1 LTDVIIEA
9 DELLHYGTPRHSG
22 RYPWGSGKTPMERG
36 RRSFL
41 EQHATLKRQGLSDP
55 EIAKGLGFSS
65 TTDLRAKIAIAKD
78 EHRRSQATLAL
89 RLNEK
94 GMSNVAIG
102 RQMGLNESSV
112 RALLDPANAAKRSV
126 LDTTSSFLKDQV
138 DSGGYLDIGKGTEN
152 WRGISSTK
160 LSTAVA
166 MLKQQGYVVHNVQVP
181 QLGTTGGKKTTIKV
195 LAPPGT
201 TYVDVKTH
209 PERIKTV
216 AATSPD
222 HGRTIDTIKP
232 PVAVDPK
239 RVSVRWAEDGGG
251 NADGIIYV
259 RPGVPDVSLG
269 DSAYAQV
276 RIKVG
281 PDHYLKGMAVYK
293 DGLPAGTDLQFNT
306 NKRRSDNKLDAMKP
320 VGDDPVNPFGSA
332 IRQKT
337 WTDRAGRKRLSPMN
351 IVNEEGDW
359 RDWSRSLSSQVLSKQ
374 NPQLAKRQLDLA
386 FHNKADELEEIMRLT
401 NPVIKH
407 KLLMTFG
414 DSADSAAVHLKA
426 AAMPGQKTH
435 VIIPI
440 EGVKSNQIYAP
451 NYNNGERVVLIRHPH
466 GGTFEIP
473 ELTVNNR
480 TPLAKATLGHAPDA
494 VGIHPSVAKRLSGA
508 DFDGDT
514 VLVIPNKRGDIKT
527 TESLASLNDFDPIT
541 HYAPFDGM
549 RTIDGGTYNAKTG
562 KVDFHG
568 KNPKGRPKQQ
578 KMGDVSNLITDMTIK
593 GADRSEIARAVK
605 HSMVVI
611 DSEKHHLNV
620 QQSYED
626 NGIRQLKA
634 KYQGLTGSGRR
645 VAGASTII
653 SRAGSEIRVAERR
666 PRPASKGGAINPVTG
681 QREFEKTGATT
692 VDRQGRTIIKTR
704 PSKRLAEAVDARTLL
719 SDSPSPMEEI
729 YAAHSN
735 SMKGLA
741 NRARLASLQ
750 TGRLTYSPSAAKV
763 YRNEVA
769 SLTAKLGMA
778 KKNAPLERKAQL
790 VANQI
795 VAARLADNP
804 HIKEDPDAYKKLK
817 GISLEQARD
826 RVGAKKKMIKITP
839 EEWRAIQSGAIS
851 TNRLSEIIDN
861 ANIDELKKLATPRTK
876 PPVTAAKMVLAR
888 TKLASGYT
896 QAEVAKSL
904 GISVSTLNA
913 ALKSEGG

>member
-1 LTDVIIEA
+1 LTDVIVEA

-36 RRSFL
+36 RRTFL
-41 EQHATLKRQGLSDP
+41 DQVNTLKRQGMSDP
-55 EIAKGLGFSS
+55 DIARGLGLSS

-126 LDTTSSFLKDQV
+126 LDTTASFLKDQV

-166 MLKQQGYVVHNVQVP
+166 ILKQQGYVVHNVQSP
-181 QLGTTGGKKTTIKV
+181 QLGTTGGKKTTVKV

-209 PERIKTV
+209 PELIKTV
-216 AATSPD
+216 AVTSPD
-222 HGRTIDTIKP
+222 HGRTIESVKP
-232 PVAVDPK
+232 PVTVDPK

-281 PDHYLKGMAVYK
+281 PGHYLKGMAMYK

-306 NKRRSDNKLDAMKP
+306 NKRRSPNKLDAMKS
-320 VGDDPVNPFGSA
+320 VGDDPVNPFGSVV
-332 IRQKT
+332 RQKT
-337 WTDRAGRKRLSPMN
+337 WTDSSGKKHQSPMN

-374 NPQLAKRQLDLA
+374 NPQLARRQLDLA
-386 FHNKADELEEIMRLT
+386 FQNKRSELEEIMQLT
-401 NPVIKH
+401 NPVIRH

-435 VIIPI
+435 VILPI
-440 EGVKSNQIYAP
+440 DGVKPDQIYAP

-514 VLVIPNKRGDIKT
+514 VLVIPNRRGDIKT
-527 TESLASLNDFDPIT
+527 TDSLASLNDFDPIV
-541 HYAPFDGM
+541 HYAPRDGM
-549 RTIDGGTYNAKTG
+549 RTIDGGIYHAKTG
-562 KVDFHG
+562 TVDYG
-568 KNPKGRPKQQ
+568 GRNPKGRPKQQ
-578 KMGDVSNLITDMTIK
+578 QMGDVSNLITDMTIK

-611 DSEKHHLNV
+611 DSEKHHLDV
-620 QQSYED
+620 KQSYDD
-626 NGIRQLKA
+626 NGIAQLKA
-634 KYQGLTGSGRR
+634 KYQGRTTKGRL
-645 VAGASTII
+645 AGASTII
-653 SRAGSEIRVAERR
+653 SRAGSEIRVPERR
-666 PRPASKGGAINPVTG
+666 PRPASKGGAIDPVTG
-681 QREFEKTGATT
+681 QKMFERTGTTT
-692 VDRQGRTIIKTR
+692 VDRQGRTIVKTR
-704 PSKRLAEAVDARTLL
+704 PSQRLAETADARTLL
-719 SDSPSPMEEI
+719 SDTPSPMEEI

-741 NRARLASLQ
+741 NQARLAAIQ

-763 YRNEVA
+763 YRSEVA
-769 SLTAKLGMA
+769 SLTAKLGIA
-778 KKNAPLERKAQL
+778 KKNAPLERQAQL

-795 VAARLADNP
+795 VAARLHDNP

-817 GISLEQARD
+817 GISLQQARD
-826 RVGAKKKMIKITP
+826 RVGAKKQMIKITP

>member
-1 LTDVIIEA
+1 LTDVIVEA

-36 RRSFL
+36 RRTFL
-41 EQHATLKRQGLSDP
+41 DQVNTLKRQGMSDP
-55 EIAKGLGFSS
+55 DIARGLGLSS

-126 LDTTSSFLKDQV
+126 LDTTASFLKDQV

-166 MLKQQGYVVHNVQVP
+166 ILKQQGYVVHNVQSP
-181 QLGTTGGKKTTIKV
+181 QLGTTGGKKTTVKV

-209 PERIKTV
+209 PELIKTV
-216 AATSPD
+216 AVTSPD
-222 HGRTIDTIKP
+222 HGRTIESVKP
-232 PVAVDPK
+232 PVTVDPK

-281 PDHYLKGMAVYK
+281 PGHYLKGMAMYK

-306 NKRRSDNKLDAMKP
+306 NKRRSPNKLDAMKS
-320 VGDDPVNPFGSA
+320 VGDDPVNPFGSVV
-332 IRQKT
+332 RQKT
-337 WTDRAGRKRLSPMN
+337 WTDSSGKKHQSPMN

-374 NPQLAKRQLDLA
+374 NPQLARRQLDLA
-386 FHNKADELEEIMRLT
+386 FQNKRSELEEIMQLT
-401 NPVIKH
+401 NPVIRH

-435 VIIPI
+435 VILPI
-440 EGVKSNQIYAP
+440 DGVKPDQIYAP

-514 VLVIPNKRGDIKT
+514 VLVIPNRRGDIKT
-527 TESLASLNDFDPIT
+527 TDSLASLNDFDPIV
-541 HYAPFDGM
+541 HYAPRDGM
-549 RTIDGGTYNAKTG
+549 RTIDGGIYHAKTG
-562 KVDFHG
+562 TVDYG
-568 KNPKGRPKQQ
+568 GRNPKGRPKQQ
-578 KMGDVSNLITDMTIK
+578 QMGDVSNLITDMTIK

-611 DSEKHHLNV
+611 DSEKHHLDV
-620 QQSYED
+620 KQSYDD
-626 NGIRQLKA
+626 NGIAQLKA
-634 KYQGLTGSGRR
+634 KYQGRTTKGRL
-645 VAGASTII
+645 AGASTII
-653 SRAGSEIRVAERR
+653 SRAGSEIRVPERR
-666 PRPASKGGAINPVTG
+666 PRPASKGGAIDPVTG
-681 QREFEKTGATT
+681 QKMFERTGTTT
-692 VDRQGRTIIKTR
+692 VDRQGRTIVKTR
-704 PSKRLAEAVDARTLL
+704 PSQRLAETADARTLL
-719 SDSPSPMEEI
+719 SDTPSPMEEI

-735 SMKGLA
+735 SMKRLA
-741 NRARLASLQ
+741 NQARLAAIQ

-763 YRNEVA
+763 YRSEVA
-769 SLTAKLGMA
+769 SLTAKLGIA
-778 KKNAPLERKAQL
+778 KKNAPLERQAQL

-795 VAARLADNP
+795 VATRLHDNP

-817 GISLEQARD
+817 GISLQQARD
-826 RVGAKKKMIKITP
+826 RVGAKKQMIKITP

>member
-1 LTDVIIEA
+1 LTDVIVEA

-36 RRSFL
+36 RRTFL
-41 EQHATLKRQGLSDP
+41 DQVNTLKRQGMSDP
-55 EIAKGLGFSS
+55 DIARGLGLSS

-126 LDTTSSFLKDQV
+126 LDTTASFLKDQV

-166 MLKQQGYVVHNVQVP
+166 ILKQQGYVVHNVQSP
-181 QLGTTGGKKTTIKV
+181 QLGTTGGKKTTVKV

-209 PERIKTV
+209 PELIKTV
-216 AATSPD
+216 AVTSPD
-222 HGRTIDTIKP
+222 HGRTIESVKP
-232 PVAVDPK
+232 PVTVDPK

-281 PDHYLKGMAVYK
+281 PGHYLKGMAMYK

-306 NKRRSDNKLDAMKP
+306 NKRRSPNKLDAMKS
-320 VGDDPVNPFGSA
+320 VGDDPVNPFGSVV
-332 IRQKT
+332 RQKT
-337 WTDRAGRKRLSPMN
+337 WTDSSGKKHQSPMN

-374 NPQLAKRQLDLA
+374 NPQLARRQLDLA
-386 FHNKADELEEIMRLT
+386 FQNKRSELEEIMQLT
-401 NPVIKH
+401 NPVIRH

-435 VIIPI
+435 VILPI
-440 EGVKSNQIYAP
+440 DGVKPDQIYAP

-514 VLVIPNKRGDIKT
+514 VLVIPNRRGDIKT
-527 TESLASLNDFDPIT
+527 TDSLASLNDFDPIV
-541 HYAPFDGM
+541 HYAPRDGM
-549 RTIDGGTYNAKTG
+549 RTIDGGIYHAKTG
-562 KVDFHG
+562 TVDYG
-568 KNPKGRPKQQ
+568 GRNPKGRPKQQ
-578 KMGDVSNLITDMTIK
+578 QMGDVSNLITDMTIK

-611 DSEKHHLNV
+611 DSEKHHLDV
-620 QQSYED
+620 KQSYDD
-626 NGIRQLKA
+626 NGIAQLKA
-634 KYQGLTGSGRR
+634 KYQGRTTKGRL
-645 VAGASTII
+645 AGASTII
-653 SRAGSEIRVAERR
+653 SRAGSEIRVPERR
-666 PRPASKGGAINPVTG
+666 PRPASKGGAIDPVTG
-681 QREFEKTGATT
+681 QKMFERTGTTT
-692 VDRQGRTIIKTR
+692 VDRQGRTIVKTR
-704 PSKRLAEAVDARTLL
+704 PSQRLAETADARTLL
-719 SDSPSPMEEI
+719 SDTPSPMEEI

-735 SMKGLA
+735 SMKRLA
-741 NRARLASLQ
+741 NQARLAAIQ

-763 YRNEVA
+763 YRSEVA
-769 SLTAKLGMA
+769 SLTAKLGIA
-778 KKNAPLERKAQL
+778 KKNAPLERQAQL

-795 VAARLADNP
+795 VAARLHDNP

-817 GISLEQARD
+817 GISLQQARD
-826 RVGAKKKMIKITP
+826 RVGAKKQMIKITP

>member
-1 LTDVIIEA
+1 
-9 DELLHYGTPRHSG
+9 
-22 RYPWGSGKTPMERG
+22 MERG
-36 RRSFL
+36 RKSFL
-41 EQHATLKRQGLSDP
+41 DQHAALKRQGMSDP
-55 EIAKGLGFSS
+55 EIARGLGLGS

-78 EHRRSQATLAL
+78 EHRRGQATLAL
-89 RLNEK
+89 RLSEK

-112 RALLDPANAAKRSV
+112 RALLDPANSAKRSV
-126 LDTTSSFLKDQV
+126 LDATSSFLKDQV

-152 WRGISSTK
+152 WRGVSSTK
-160 LSTAVA
+160 LATAVA

-181 QLGTTGGKKTTIKV
+181 QLGTTGGKKTTVKV

-209 PERIKTV
+209 PELIKTV

-222 HGRTIDTIKP
+222 HGRTIESIKP

-239 RVSVRWAEDGGG
+239 RVGVRWAEDGGG
-251 NADGIIYV
+251 NADGIIFV

-281 PDHYLKGMAVYK
+281 PGHYLKGMAMYK

-306 NKRRSDNKLDAMKP
+306 NKRRSPNKLDAMKT

-337 WTDRAGRKRLSPMN
+337 WTDSSGKKHQSPMN
-351 IVNEEGDW
+351 IVNEQGDW

-374 NPQLAKRQLDLA
+374 NPHLAKRQLDLA
-386 FHNKADELEEIMRLT
+386 LQSKRDELDEIMRLT

-435 VIIPI
+435 VILPI
-440 EGVKSNQIYAP
+440 EGMRADQIYAP
-451 NYNNGERVVLIRHPH
+451 NYHNGEKVVLIRHPH

-480 TPLAKATLGHAPDA
+480 HPLAKSTIGSAPDA

-514 VLVIPNKRGDIKT
+514 VLVIPNKRGDIRT
-527 TESLASLNDFDPIT
+527 TDSLASLNDFDPIV
-541 HYAPFDGM
+541 HYAPHDGM
-549 RTIDGGTYNAKTG
+549 RTIDGGIYHAKTG
-562 KVDFHG
+562 SVDYG
-568 KNPKGRPKQQ
+568 GRNPKGRPKQQ
-578 KMGDVSNLITDMTIK
+578 QMGDVSNLITDMTIK

-611 DSEKHHLNV
+611 DSEKHHLDV
-620 QQSYED
+620 KQSYVD
-626 NGIRQLKA
+626 NGIAQLKA
-634 KYQGLTGSGRR
+634 KYQGRTTKGRL
-645 VAGASTII
+645 AGASTII
-653 SRAGSEIRVAERR
+653 SRAGSEIRVPERR
-666 PRPASKGGAINPVTG
+666 PRPASKGGPIDPVTG
-681 QREFEKTGATT
+681 QRMFEETGTT
-692 VDRQGRTIIKTR
+692 SVDRRGRTIVKTR
-704 PSKRLAEAVDARTLL
+704 PSQRLAETADARTLL
-719 SDSPSPMEEI
+719 SDTPSPMEEI

-735 SMKGLA
+735 GMKGLA
-741 NRARLASLQ
+741 NRARLAALQ
-750 TGRLTYSPSAAKV
+750 TGRLTYSSSAAKV

-769 SLTAKLGMA
+769 SLTAKLGVA
-778 KKNAPLERKAQL
+778 KKNAPLERQAQL

-795 VAARLADNP
+795 VAARLHDNP

-817 GISLEQARD
+817 GTSLQQARD
-826 RVGAKKKMIKITP
+826 RVGAKKQMIEITAR
-839 EEWRAIQSGAIS
+839 EWHAIQSGAIS

-861 ANIDELKKLATPRTK
+861 ANIDELKKLATPRTTQGMT
-876 PPVTAAKMVLAR
+876 PTKMVLAR
-888 TKLASGYT
+888 SRLASGYT
-896 QAEVAKSL
+896 QAEVAQSL

>member
-1 LTDVIIEA
+1 LTDVIVEA

-36 RRSFL
+36 RRTFL
-41 EQHATLKRQGLSDP
+41 DQVNTLKRQGMSDP
-55 EIAKGLGFSS
+55 DIAKGLGLSS

-126 LDTTSSFLKDQV
+126 LDTTASFLKDQV

-166 MLKQQGYVVHNVQVP
+166 ILKQQGYVVHNVQSP

-209 PERIKTV
+209 PELIKTV

-222 HGRTIDTIKP
+222 HGRTIESVKP
-232 PVAVDPK
+232 PVTVDPK

-281 PDHYLKGMAVYK
+281 PGHYLKGMAMYK

-306 NKRRSDNKLDAMKP
+306 NKRRSPNKLDAMKS
-320 VGDDPVNPFGSA
+320 VGDDPVNPFGSVV
-332 IRQKT
+332 RQKT
-337 WTDRAGRKRLSPMN
+337 WTDSSGKKHQSPMN

-374 NPQLAKRQLDLA
+374 NPQLARRQLDLA
-386 FHNKADELEEIMRLT
+386 FQNKRSELEEIMQLT
-401 NPVIKH
+401 NPVIRH

-435 VIIPI
+435 VILPI
-440 EGVKSNQIYAP
+440 DGVKPNQIYAP

-514 VLVIPNKRGDIKT
+514 VLVIPNRRGDIKT
-527 TESLASLNDFDPIT
+527 TDSLASLNDFDPIV
-541 HYAPFDGM
+541 HYAPRDGM
-549 RTIDGGTYNAKTG
+549 RTIDGGIYHAKTG
-562 KVDFHG
+562 TVDYG
-568 KNPKGRPKQQ
+568 GRNPKGRPKQQ
-578 KMGDVSNLITDMTIK
+578 QMGDVSNLITDMTIK

-611 DSEKHHLNV
+611 DSEKHHLDV
-620 QQSYED
+620 KQSYDD
-626 NGIRQLKA
+626 NGIAQLKA
-634 KYQGLTGSGRR
+634 KYQGRTTKGRL
-645 VAGASTII
+645 AGASTII
-653 SRAGSEIRVAERR
+653 SRAGSEIRVPERR
-666 PRPASKGGAINPVTG
+666 PRPASKGGAIDPVTG
-681 QREFEKTGATT
+681 RRMFEPTGTTT
-692 VDRQGRTIIKTR
+692 VDRQGRTIVKTR
-704 PSKRLAEAVDARTLL
+704 PSQRLAETADARTLL
-719 SDSPSPMEEI
+719 SDTPSPMEEI

-741 NRARLASLQ
+741 NQARLAAIQ

-763 YRNEVA
+763 YRSEVA
-769 SLTAKLGMA
+769 SLTAKLGIA
-778 KKNAPLERKAQL
+778 KKNAPLERQAQL

-795 VAARLADNP
+795 VAARLHDNP

-817 GISLEQARD
+817 GISLQQARD
-826 RVGAKKKMIKITP
+826 RVGAKKQMIKITP